1 MSKFTYWHRN
11 IKLSNKK
18 ILWSGSDNPELWES
32 LLEKSK
38 TNYLSQNALDDL
50 EHYKNNPIEYKLNNY
65 GFRTYDDFEKEQG
78 NVFLGCSFTF
88 GEGHH
93 LENTWSYKLHKKI
106 GGGLK
111 FWNLSMGGTGIDFAF
126 RMLYSYKNLI
136 DVKNVFLFIPFP
148 NRFEYPVKFSKHK
161 QISFD
166 VFSTP
171 YYHVTPTFN
180 THEFFSNQFKDIEHR
195 EEMKN
200 QIYALTIEEHIQMSY
215 VKNFFAIQQVC
226 KEIGANFYSI
236 NGVHDELRNIKEDN
250 TLIPNMARDIHP
262 SVSYQN
268 TVLKLFYDSYINN
281 KPPEMFDFSK
291 ESQLTY
297 TKKQIEKVWFDR
309 KTKDIL

>member
-1 MSKFTYWHRN
+1 
-11 IKLSNKK
+11 
-18 ILWSGSDNPELWES
+18 
-32 LLEKSK
+32 
-38 TNYLSQNALDDL
+38 
-50 EHYKNNPIEYKLNNY
+50 
-65 GFRTYDDFEKEQG
+65 
-78 NVFLGCSFTF
+78 
-88 GEGHH
+88 
-93 LENTWSYKLHKKI
+93 
-106 GGGLK
+106 
-111 FWNLSMGGTGIDFAF
+111 
-126 RMLYSYKNLI
+126 
-136 DVKNVFLFIPFP
+136 
-148 NRFEYPVKFSKHK
+148 
-161 QISFD
+161 
-166 VFSTP
+166 
-171 YYHVTPTFN
+171 
-180 THEFFSNQFKDIEHR
+180 
-195 EEMKN
+195 
-200 QIYALTIEEHIQMSY
+200 MSY

>member
-1 MSKFTYWHRN
+1 M
-11 IKLSNKK
+11 
-18 ILWSGSDNPELWES
+18 
-32 LLEKSK
+32 
-38 TNYLSQNALDDL
+38 
-50 EHYKNNPIEYKLNNY
+50 
-65 GFRTYDDFEKEQG
+65 
-78 NVFLGCSFTF
+78 
-88 GEGHH
+88 
-93 LENTWSYKLHKKI
+93 
-106 GGGLK
+106 
-111 FWNLSMGGTGIDFAF
+111 
-126 RMLYSYKNLI
+126 
-136 DVKNVFLFIPFP
+136 
-148 NRFEYPVKFSKHK
+148 
-161 QISFD
+161 
-166 VFSTP
+166 
-171 YYHVTPTFN
+171 TPTFN